1 MNTKGLPQTLA
12 PSSGMRRPSRNEE
25 TCTSPGAELRC
36 EERPVSNQGLTHCGH
51 AALAGCRACLPLGLL
66 HGLRKAKG
74 STSSRSLCAVPWH
87 SCSHHGIHQAAFL
100 KLTLITCCFP
110 ARGCPVPGLGR
121 QLSPSQI
128 QGLLLYPTS

>member
-25 TCTSPGAELRC
+25 TRTSPGAELRC

-66 HGLRKAKG
+66 HGLGKAKG
-74 STSSRSLCAVPWH
+74 SSSSRSLCAVP
-87 SCSHHGIHQAAFL
+87 
-100 KLTLITCCFP
+100 
-110 ARGCPVPGLGR
+110 
-121 QLSPSQI
+121 
-128 QGLLLYPTS
+128 